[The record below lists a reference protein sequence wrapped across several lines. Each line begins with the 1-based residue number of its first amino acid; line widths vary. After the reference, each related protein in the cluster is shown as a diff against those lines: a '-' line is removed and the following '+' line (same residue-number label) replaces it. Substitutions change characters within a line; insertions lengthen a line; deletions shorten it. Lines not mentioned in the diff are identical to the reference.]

1 MINCVFLNKEKRKEK
16 LEAELRRILD
26 ILKTLDIEKVIL
38 FGSLASNDIASTS
51 DIDIVIIKKTKKR
64 FLDRLEDI
72 YVAIKPRVAVDILV
86 YTPEEFE
93 KLQEESSFVR
103 QILREGKVLYEKGT

>member
-1 MINCVFLNKEKRKEK
+1 MINYVFLNKEKRKEK

-38 FGSLASNDIASTS
+38 FGSLTSSDIASTS
-51 DIDIVIIKKTKKR
+51 DIDIVIIRKTKKR

-93 KLQEESSFVR
+93 RLQEKSSFVR
-103 QILREGKVLYEKGT
+103 QIVKEGKVLYEKGS